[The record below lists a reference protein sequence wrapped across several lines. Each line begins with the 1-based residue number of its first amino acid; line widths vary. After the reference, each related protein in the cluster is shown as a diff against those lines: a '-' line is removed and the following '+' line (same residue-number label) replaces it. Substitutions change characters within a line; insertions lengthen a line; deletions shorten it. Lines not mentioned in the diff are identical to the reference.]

1 MTLPELLIDIGRV
14 GVVLRSAYAALGFT
28 PKSAMTAARALAFV
42 LNRSAMLR
50 LVRDGYAP
58 ADNEAAYTFA
68 ERIALAE
75 ELGMPTQTGS
85 SAWMIAVGESM
96 QSSCVSTTIVVHCQ
110 HGAATGQDSAG
121 G

>member
-1 MTLPELLIDIGRV
+1 MTLPELLVDLGRA

-28 PKSAMTAARALAFV
+28 PKSAMTAARALAIV
-42 LNRSAMLR
+42 LNRPAILR

-58 ADNEAAYTFA
+58 ANDEAAYTFA
-68 ERIALAE
+68 ERIAVAD

-85 SAWMIAVGESM
+85 SAWMIAAGESM
-96 QSSCVSTTIVVHCQ
+96 ECSCVSTTIVVDCP